1 MECNLYV
8 PVEAYLGCGQ
18 GAQGSG
24 TSRRQSKG
32 YISKFPSITASDG
45 ELRLYFPINAKLLSH
60 LDQRVTIQQLH
71 DQIQLRT
78 V

>member
-1 MECNLYV
+1 MECNLYE

-24 TSRRQSKG
+24 TSRGQSNG
-32 YISKFPSITASDG
+32 YIPKFPSVTEADG
-45 ELRLYFPINAKLLSH
+45 ELRLYFPVNAKLLSH
-60 LDQRVTIQQLH
+60 FDQRFTIQQLH
-71 DQIQLRT
+71 